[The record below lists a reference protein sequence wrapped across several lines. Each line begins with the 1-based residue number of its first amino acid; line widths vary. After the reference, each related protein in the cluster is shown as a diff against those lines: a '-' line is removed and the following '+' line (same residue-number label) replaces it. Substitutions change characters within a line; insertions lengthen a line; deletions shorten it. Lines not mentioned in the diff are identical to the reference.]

1 MERAMLFDR
10 AIKPVTLS
18 VSVVAETTDLVG
30 RAASE
35 MLARSLETMT
45 VAATWLSAVPPTS
58 FVGAILAAF
67 YLGGAIASH
76 VRIGSPLVIDV
87 LFGFCL
93 ALMVSGGAW
102 LRAARLR
109 QLLPFNTSTK

>member
-1 MERAMLFDR
+1 MLFDR
-10 AIKPVTLS
+10 GIKLVPL
-18 VSVVAETTDLVG
+18 SVVAETTDLVG

-45 VAATWLSAVPPTS
+45 VAAALLYAVPPTS

-67 YLGGAIASH
+67 YLGGAIASD
-76 VRIGSPLVIDV
+76 VRIASPLVIDV
-87 LFGFCL
+87 LFGFLLFGFCL

-102 LRAARLR
+102 LRAARLC